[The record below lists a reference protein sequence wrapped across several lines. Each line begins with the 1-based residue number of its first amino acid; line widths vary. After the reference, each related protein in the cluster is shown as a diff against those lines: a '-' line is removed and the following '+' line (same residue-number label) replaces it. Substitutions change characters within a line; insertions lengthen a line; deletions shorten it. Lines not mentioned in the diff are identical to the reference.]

1 MIDLFN
7 SEIPQVHVS
16 NGKCM
21 SDKTEMLLDIDAV
34 LSVNN
39 KMIPLSVILLTVAP
53 YQKRRKGQKA
63 QMCSLLCIVPCLEQK
78 YSEMVSNL
86 R

>member
-39 KMIPLSVILLTVAP
+39 KMIPLCNFTHCCTISEKK
-53 YQKRRKGQKA
+53 KRPKSPNVFITLYCALFGTEVQ
-63 QMCSLLCIVPCLEQK
+63 
-78 YSEMVSNL
+78 
-86 R
+86 